1 MPQLTTPRLILRAF
15 TLDDWSALWA
25 IIGDAETV
33 QYMHFGTMD
42 KTACY
47 TWFEGSIANNDL
59 VSPDA
64 YNWAVVSVAD
74 NRLIGWLG
82 IGSASHPVYT
92 GERDFGYALHKQY
105 WNQGYMTEALR
116 AVLHFEFTTLNTS
129 YVTATHDINN
139 PASGIVMQKVGMRC
153 VAQRPD
159 TDNQGQPT
167 IEVCYV
173 IENPAQRGR

>member
-1 MPQLTTPRLILRAF
+1 MPLLTTPRLILRNL
-15 TLDDWSALWA
+15 TPHDWPALWA

-42 KTACY
+42 EAACR
-47 TWFEGSIANNDL
+47 TWFDGSITNNDL

-64 YNWAVVSVAD
+64 YNWAVVSVED

-82 IGSASHPVYT
+82 IGSASHPVYA
-92 GERDFGYALHKQY
+92 GERDFGYVLDKHC
-105 WNQGYMTEALR
+105 WNQGYMTEALQ

-129 YVTATHDINN
+129 YVTATLDINN
-139 PASGIVMQKVGMRC
+139 PASGVVMQKVGMRC
-153 VAQRPD
+153 LAQRPD
-159 TDNQGQPT
+159 TDNQGRPT

-173 IENPAQRGR
+173 IENPVQLGT